1 MGSFSLRLA
10 TSIRFGVGV
19 IDELPDAIKKLKG
32 TKPILVAD
40 PSLRKA
46 GLLNKLEESL
56 KKTGI
61 SYALFEDVDPEP
73 GLKLA
78 DGATEIA
85 RKNGCDCVIGAG
97 GGSAMDVAKAA
108 AVLLTNEGKAVDYV
122 GLNKVGK
129 PGVPKIMV
137 PTTAGTGSEVTFTA
151 VFINEK
157 TDSKNGINADSL
169 YPELAILDPT
179 LTMSVPAVVT
189 AYTGIDAFTHALEA
203 FVSRTAQ
210 PFSNLWALEG
220 IKLIS
225 GSLRRAYCQGE
236 DLEARSDMLLGS
248 LYGGLALA
256 AAGVGLVHAMAYPLG
271 GLYRIPHGLA
281 NAVLLPYVMVYN
293 LAGDLPK
300 FATITEVMGEDVSES
315 HGSLREAAEIA
326 CEAVRLLCADV
337 GIPESLKDLNI
348 PKKDIPKMAKI
359 AMTVAR
365 PIANNPRTVSVDEV
379 VGLYEMAYEGRT

>member
-1 MGSFSLRLA
+1 MDSFSFKLA

-19 IDELPDAIKKLKG
+19 IDELPDAVKKLKG
-32 TKPILVAD
+32 TKPLLVAD

-46 GLLNKLEESL
+46 GLLNKLEEPL
-56 KKTGI
+56 KKTGT
-61 SYALFEDVDPEP
+61 SYALFEEVDPEP

-78 DGATEIA
+78 DRATEIA

-97 GGSAMDVAKAA
+97 GGSAMDIAKAA
-108 AVLLTNEGKAVDYV
+108 AVLLTNKGKAVDYV
-122 GLNKVGK
+122 GLNKVEK

-157 TDSKNGINADSL
+157 TRSKGGINADFL
-169 YPELAILDPT
+169 YPELAILDPA
-179 LTMSVPAVVT
+179 LTASVPPSVT

-203 FVSRTAQ
+203 FVSRAAQ
-210 PFSNLWALEG
+210 PFSDLWALEG
-220 IKLIS
+220 IRLIS
-225 GSLRRAYCQGE
+225 GSLRRAYCQGD

-256 AAGVGLVHAMAYPLG
+256 TAGVGLVHAMAYPLG

-281 NAVLLPYVMVYN
+281 NAVLLPYVMAYN
-293 LAGDLPK
+293 LVGDLPK
-300 FATITEVMGEDVSES
+300 FATIAEAMGEDVS
-315 HGSLREAAEIA
+315 HGSLREAAEMA
-326 CEAVRLLCADV
+326 CEAVCLLCADV

-365 PIANNPRTVSVDEV
+365 PIANNPRTVTVDEV
-379 VGLYEMAYEGRT
+379 IALYEMAYEGLD

>member
-1 MGSFSLRLA
+1 MGFFSFKLA
-10 TSIRFGVGV
+10 TSMRFGVGV
-19 IDELPDAIKKLKG
+19 IDELPDAVKKLKG
-32 TKPILVAD
+32 TKPLLVAD

-46 GLLNKLEESL
+46 GLLNKLEEPL
-56 KKTGI
+56 KKAGI
-61 SYALFEDVDPEP
+61 SYALFEEVDPEP

-78 DGATEIA
+78 DRAAETA

-97 GGSAMDVAKAA
+97 GGSAMDIAKAA

-122 GLNKVGK
+122 GLNKVEH

-157 TDSKNGINADSL
+157 TRSKGGINADFL
-169 YPELAILDPT
+169 YPELAILDPA
-179 LTMSVPAVVT
+179 LTASVPPLVT

-203 FVSRTAQ
+203 FVSRAAQ
-210 PFSNLWALEG
+210 PFSDLWALEG
-220 IKLIS
+220 IRLIS
-225 GSLRRAYCQGE
+225 GSLRRACCQGD

-256 AAGVGLVHAMAYPLG
+256 TAGVGLVHAMAYPLG

-281 NAVLLPYVMVYN
+281 NAVLLPYIMVYN
-293 LAGDLPK
+293 LVGDLPK
-300 FATITEVMGEDVSES
+300 FAAVNEVMGEDVS
-315 HGSLREAAEIA
+315 HGSLRETAEMT
-326 CEAVRLLCADV
+326 CETVRLLCADV

-348 PKKDIPKMAKI
+348 SAKDIPKMAKI

-365 PIANNPRTVSVDEV
+365 PIANNPRTVTVDEV
-379 VGLYEMAYEGRT
+379 IALYEMAYEGLD